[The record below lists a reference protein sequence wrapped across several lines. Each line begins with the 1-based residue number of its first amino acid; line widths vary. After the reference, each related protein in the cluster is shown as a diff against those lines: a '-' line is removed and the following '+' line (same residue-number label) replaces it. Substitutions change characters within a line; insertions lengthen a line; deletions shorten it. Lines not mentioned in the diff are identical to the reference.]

1 MFEGFSDS
9 TVDFMWGIRFNN
21 EKAWFEAHREAFKA
35 HLQTPMRELADEV
48 YRHVD
53 QTWPEQGLMCKVSR
67 IYRDAR
73 RLRGRGPYRD
83 SLWFSMERPSEQ
95 WTARPTF
102 WFELSPDCA
111 TWGMGYYLAQPVTI
125 AKLRARM
132 DADPGPMEELTRKL
146 NGRPD
151 FVLDGEEYKRPK
163 AEPASELLRPWYQ
176 KKSFSIYHEEPLSAA
191 LYSHG
196 LVDRLLADFEFL
208 MPFYAYFVTL
218 DGDPDPRF

>member
-21 EKAWFEAHREAFKA
+21 EKAWFEAHREEFKT

-48 YRHVD
+48 CGALEERYP
-53 QTWPEQGLMCKVSR
+53 QQGLVHKVSR

-73 RLRGRGPYRD
+73 RLHGHGPYRD
-83 SLWFSMERPSEQ
+83 HLWFSMEQPSEQ

-102 WFELSPDCA
+102 WFELTPEHAS
-111 TWGMGYYLAQPVTI
+111 WGMGYYLARPVTM

-132 DADPGPMEELTRKL
+132 DAYPGPMEALTRKL
-146 NGRPD
+146 NSRPD

-163 AEPASELLRPWYQ
+163 AAPASGLLLPWYR
-176 KKSFSIYHEEPLSAA
+176 KKSFSLYHEQPLSAA
-191 LYSHG
+191 LYSHD
-196 LVDRLLADFEFL
+196 LADRLIDDFTFL

-218 DGDPDPRF
+218 EGDPDPRP